1 MKSIIAAGLLL
12 GASAP
17 AFAGPYANVENNA
30 AWSGF
35 DHEAAV
41 TEVHAGYEFQAGED
55 VAIYVQGGPAFIA
68 VDGEVVMTRDTTT
81 ATPTTPRSQKKSS
94 PKKPAANV
102 PAAKPKSTF
111 AAAIAQARRNN
122 PSLEFGK

>member
-68 VDGEVVMTRDTTT
+68 VDGEELQTEYSGKVGIIADVSEKLNVYGELGLISDDREFDTKDL
-81 ATPTTPRSQKKSS
+81 SL
-94 PKKPAANV
+94 
-102 PAAKPKSTF
+102 STKVGVTYRF
-111 AAAIAQARRNN
+111 
-122 PSLEFGK
+122 